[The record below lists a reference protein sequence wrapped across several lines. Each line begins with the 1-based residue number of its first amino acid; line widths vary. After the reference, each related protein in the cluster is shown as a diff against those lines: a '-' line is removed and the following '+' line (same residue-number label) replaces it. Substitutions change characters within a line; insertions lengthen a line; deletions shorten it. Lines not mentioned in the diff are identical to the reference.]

1 MRLVCCFFLLLFFSS
16 EAISQTQTEKITWR
30 QNHRLS
36 WNDFKAEPKSRMP
49 FSANTNSGFS
59 FGWGYADDSGL
70 TYEVKANFYPL
81 KSWVKPGSKSNY
93 LLRHEQLHFDI
104 SELYARKLRAA
115 LDQYVP
121 GRNLKRDL
129 DRIYNQIEK
138 GRQQLQQRF
147 DRETSHSQNKE
158 AEEFW
163 QQFIK
168 EELQKLSKFSS

>member
-1 MRLVCCFFLLLFFSS
+1 MRFVLSFFLIVFFSS
-16 EAISQTQTEKITWR
+16 EVISQNPSEKIIWR

-36 WNDFKAEPKSRMP
+36 WSDFKAAPKPRMP
-49 FSANTNSGFS
+49 YSANTNSGFS
-59 FGWGYADDSGL
+59 FGWGYSDNSGL
-70 TYEVKANFYPL
+70 TYKIKANFYPY
-81 KSWVKPGSKSNY
+81 KSWVKPEAKSPY

-104 SELYARKLRAA
+104 SELYARKLRKA
-115 LDQYVP
+115 LDDYIP
-121 GRNLKRDL
+121 GRNMKKEL

-138 GRQQLQQRF
+138 ERQQLQQRF

-168 EELQKLSKFSS
+168 EELRKLTKFSS